1 MKMKNIQ
8 YHICL
13 ILFTVFTVACE
24 DVIEVDV
31 PEGKTR
37 LVVEGMLTDREEL
50 QTVKLKYTAPYF
62 SNQPTPVVQ
71 GAEVYIAD
79 DQGHRIT
86 LTETTPGVYQH
97 EFAGIHGRTYQLHIE
112 TAEGEQYHS
121 LEETMMPVPPIDT
134 IYATFEE
141 ASINNEEEGYY
152 VAINATDPA
161 DTVNFYRWRYY
172 VNGQYQN
179 EPADL
184 FFGNDRLIDGLDG
197 LMVNFYRDPLLVGDV
212 AVVEQMSI
220 SENAYDF
227 LNLLYQQTV
236 SGGSQFSPPPA
247 PIKGNII
254 GAKDGEYAIGFFMVT
269 AITTAEITIEEG
281 M

>member
-8 YHICL
+8 HYVFL
-13 ILFTVFTVACE
+13 IILVAFTACE

-37 LVVEGMLTDREEL
+37 LVVEGMLTDREEV

-71 GAEVYIAD
+71 GAEVYITD
-79 DQGHRIT
+79 DQGNKIA
-86 LTETTPGVYQH
+86 LTETAPGVYQH
-97 EFAGIHGRTYQLHIE
+97 EFAGINGRTYQLYIKTE
-112 TAEGEQYHS
+112 EGEQYRS

-134 IYATFEE
+134 IYATFEK

-179 EPADL
+179 EPEDL

-197 LMVNFYRDPLLVGDV
+197 IMVNFYRDPLLVGDV

-220 SENAYDF
+220 SENAYNF

-236 SGGSQFSPPPA
+236 SGGAQFSPPPA
-247 PIKGNII
+247 PIKGNIV
-254 GAKDGEYAIGFFMVT
+254 GSKEGEYALGFFMVT
-269 AITTAEITIEEG
+269 AITTAEIIIEEG